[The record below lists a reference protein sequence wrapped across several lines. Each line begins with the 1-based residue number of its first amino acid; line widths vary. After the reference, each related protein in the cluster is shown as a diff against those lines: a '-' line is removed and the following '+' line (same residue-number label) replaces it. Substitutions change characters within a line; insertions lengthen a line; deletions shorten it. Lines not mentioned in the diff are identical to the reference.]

1 LLRSRPG
8 GFSGSWSIKTYPIGK
23 INKAVRNHNLIE
35 ANIKDLAIF
44 VPNQIFCTMIHPYA
58 YRAGLIAAGISVVWT
73 IFSYLIGIELFT
85 NWWLSIIISVGII
98 VYLIISLKN
107 IRTYF
112 GGYITFANAFLNFLV
127 MIAIFVLISQ
137 SIYYLLILVIDPE
150 FGQAVTDVSI
160 EKIIAMMEGFGAP
173 EVEIEKALVG
183 MEEEFENQATFLG
196 VIMSMFKGI
205 GFMAVIGLIVAAI
218 IKKNPPVFENAETID

>member
-1 LLRSRPG
+1 
-8 GFSGSWSIKTYPIGK
+8 
-23 INKAVRNHNLIE
+23 
-35 ANIKDLAIF
+35 
-44 VPNQIFCTMIHPYA
+44 
-58 YRAGLIAAGISVVWT
+58 
-73 IFSYLIGIELFT
+73 
-85 NWWLSIIISVGII
+85 
-98 VYLIISLKN
+98 
-107 IRTYF
+107 
-112 GGYITFANAFLNFLV
+112 